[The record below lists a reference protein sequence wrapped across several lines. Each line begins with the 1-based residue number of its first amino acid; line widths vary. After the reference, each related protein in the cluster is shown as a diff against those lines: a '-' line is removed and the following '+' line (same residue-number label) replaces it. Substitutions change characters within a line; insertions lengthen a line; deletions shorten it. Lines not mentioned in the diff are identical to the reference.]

1 MLIPNLET
9 LTSYKKEFLDYLNK
23 KNILAQGP
31 VAMIQEAL
39 YSHNP
44 ARFQNALKQLL
55 YQSIRNN
62 SQSGDEYYQIL
73 LTGLMVL
80 TEEYYLV
87 DFVSETKP
95 DLCSI
100 QMTAKSDPLPD
111 VRIEINA
118 GKTVKLLYSK

>member
-1 MLIPNLET
+1 MVRTYVN
-9 LTSYKKEFLDYLNK
+9 KHCRFLS
-23 KNILAQGP
+23 AQLVG
-31 VAMIQEAL
+31 A
-39 YSHNP
+39 
-44 ARFQNALKQLL
+44 
-55 YQSIRNN
+55 
-62 SQSGDEYYQIL
+62 